1 MRKAPQKPEDCPDV
15 VPVFPLSGALLLP
28 RGQMPLNI
36 FEPRYLAIVDAALKD
51 ARMIGMVQPD
61 PDHDTGARVPELAKV
76 GCLGKITQFS
86 EIGDNRYMITLSG
99 VSRFRIVEE
108 VLAVTPY
115 RQCRIDYAPFIAD
128 FTEKAGEDQVDRASL
143 IKTLKDFVEAN
154 DLSIDWNG
162 INSAGNEAL
171 VNALS
176 MMAPFGARE
185 KQALLEAEDL
195 KTRADLL
202 VAMTEI
208 ELARGDDGTDATLQ

>member
-1 MRKAPQKPEDCPDV
+1 MRKAPQTPQDCPDV
-15 VPVFPLSGALLLP
+15 IPVFPLSGALLLP

-36 FEPRYLAIVDAALKD
+36 FEPRYLAMIDAALKGG
-51 ARMIGMVQPD
+51 RMIGMVQPD

-76 GCLGKITQFS
+76 GCLGRITQFA
-86 EIGDNRYMITLSG
+86 EVGDNRYMITLTG
-99 VSRFRIVEE
+99 VARFQIAEE
-108 VLAVTPY
+108 ISAVTPF
-115 RQCRIDYAPFIAD
+115 RQCRVDYESFLSD
-128 FTEKAGEDQVDRASL
+128 FSEKTGEDQVDRASL
-143 IKTLKDFVEAN
+143 LKTLKDFVEAN

-202 VAMTEI
+202 IAMTEI
-208 ELARGDDGTDATLQ
+208 ELARGDDGSDATLQ

>member
-1 MRKAPQKPEDCPDV
+1 MRKAPQTPEDCPDV
-15 VPVFPLSGALLLP
+15 IPVFPLSGALLLP

-36 FEPRYLAIVDAALKD
+36 FEPRYLAMVDAALKG

-76 GCLGKITQFS
+76 GCLGRITQFA
-86 EIGDNRYMITLSG
+86 ETGDNRYMITLSG

-108 VLAVTPY
+108 IPAVTPF
-115 RQCRIDYAPFIAD
+115 RQCRVDYANFGSD
-128 FTEKAGEDQVDRASL
+128 FTEKAGEEQVDRSSL
-143 IKTLKDFVEAN
+143 LKTLKDFVEAN

-202 VAMTEI
+202 IAMTEI
-208 ELARGDDGTDATLQ
+208 ELARGDDGSDATLQ

>member
-1 MRKAPQKPEDCPDV
+1 MRKASQTPQDCPDV
-15 VPVFPLSGALLLP
+15 IPVFPLSGALLLP

-36 FEPRYLAIVDAALKD
+36 FEPRYLAMIDAALKG

-76 GCLGKITQFS
+76 GCLGKITQFA
-86 EIGDNRYMITLSG
+86 EVGDNRYMISLSG
-99 VSRFRIVEE
+99 VARFRIVEE
-108 VLAVTPY
+108 IPAVTPF
-115 RQCRIDYAPFIAD
+115 RQCRVEYAPFASD

-162 INSAGNEAL
+162 INAAGNEAL

-208 ELARGDDGTDATLQ
+208 ELARSDDGSDTTLQ

>member
-1 MRKAPQKPEDCPDV
+1 MRKAPQTPEDCPDV
-15 VPVFPLSGALLLP
+15 IPVFPLSGALLLP

-36 FEPRYLAIVDAALKD
+36 FEPRYLAMVDAALKG

-76 GCLGKITQFS
+76 GCLGRITQFA
-86 EIGDNRYMITLSG
+86 ETGDNRYMITLSG

-108 VLAVTPY
+108 VLAVTPF
-115 RQCRIDYAPFIAD
+115 RQCRVDYTPFVSD

-162 INSAGNEAL
+162 INAAGNEAL

-176 MMAPFGARE
+176 MMAPFGIRE

-208 ELARGDDGTDATLQ
+208 ELARGDDGSDATLQ

>member
-1 MRKAPQKPEDCPDV
+1 MRKAPQTAQDCPDV
-15 VPVFPLSGALLLP
+15 IPVFPLSGALLLP

-36 FEPRYLAIVDAALKD
+36 FEPRYLAMVDAALKG

-76 GCLGKITQFS
+76 GCLGRITQFA
-86 EIGDNRYMITLSG
+86 ETGDNRYMITLSG

-108 VLAVTPY
+108 VLAVTPF
-115 RQCRIDYAPFIAD
+115 RQCRVDYVPFVSD

-162 INSAGNEAL
+162 INAAGNEAL

-176 MMAPFGARE
+176 MMAPFGIRE

-208 ELARGDDGTDATLQ
+208 ELARGDDGSDTTLQ

>member
-1 MRKAPQKPEDCPDV
+1 MRKAPQTPQDCPDV
-15 VPVFPLSGALLLP
+15 IPVFPLSGALLLP

-36 FEPRYLAIVDAALKD
+36 FEPRYLAMVDAALKG

-76 GCLGKITQFS
+76 GCLGRITQFA
-86 EIGDNRYMITLSG
+86 ETGDNRYMITLSG

-108 VLAVTPY
+108 VLAVTPF
-115 RQCRIDYAPFIAD
+115 RQCRVDYAPFMSD

-162 INSAGNEAL
+162 INAAGNEAL

-176 MMAPFGARE
+176 MMAPFGIRE

-208 ELARGDDGTDATLQ
+208 ELARGDDGSDATLQ

>member
-1 MRKAPQKPEDCPDV
+1 MRKAPQTPQDCPDV
-15 VPVFPLSGALLLP
+15 IPVFPLSGALLLP

-36 FEPRYLAIVDAALKD
+36 FEPRYLAMVDAALKGG
-51 ARMIGMVQPD
+51 RMIGMVQPD
-61 PDHDTGARVPELAKV
+61 PDHDTGKRVPELAKV
-76 GCLGKITQFS
+76 GCLGRITQFA
-86 EIGDNRYMITLSG
+86 EVGDNRYMITLSG
-99 VSRFRIVEE
+99 VARFRIAEE
-108 VLAVTPY
+108 ILAVTPF
-115 RQCRIDYAPFIAD
+115 RQCRVDYASFLAD
-128 FTEKAGEDQVDRASL
+128 FSEKTGEDQVDRASL
-143 IKTLKDFVEAN
+143 LKTLKDFVEAN

-202 VAMTEI
+202 IAMTEI
-208 ELARGDDGTDATLQ
+208 ELARGDDGSDATLQ